1 MYKTH
6 SGDVACMSLCS
17 SPPGSS
23 LPSTCCNQG
32 LAASVIAEHAE
43 DQIQEELKDS
53 KGSLSEHESEILF
66 FFLIFSS
73 FLQGLAVI

>member
-6 SGDVACMSLCS
+6 SGDVACMMYVLCI

-32 LAASVIAEHAE
+32 LATSVIAEHTE
-43 DQIQEELKDS
+43 DQNTRGAKRQQ
-53 KGSLSEHESEILF
+53 GQ
-66 FFLIFSS
+66 LI
-73 FLQGLAVI
+73 